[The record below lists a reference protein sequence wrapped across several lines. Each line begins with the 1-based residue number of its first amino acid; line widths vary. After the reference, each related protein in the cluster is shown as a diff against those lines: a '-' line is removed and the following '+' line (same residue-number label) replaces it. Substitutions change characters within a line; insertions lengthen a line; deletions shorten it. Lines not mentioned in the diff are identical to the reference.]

1 MCYARRCQGLT
12 DDDDRWDLVDPPQVL
27 NVFLESKMDPQ
38 VASDALVKKVLDLG
52 AHDNVS
58 VMVVDLKKK

>member
-52 AHDNVS
+52 AHD
-58 VMVVDLKKK
+58 